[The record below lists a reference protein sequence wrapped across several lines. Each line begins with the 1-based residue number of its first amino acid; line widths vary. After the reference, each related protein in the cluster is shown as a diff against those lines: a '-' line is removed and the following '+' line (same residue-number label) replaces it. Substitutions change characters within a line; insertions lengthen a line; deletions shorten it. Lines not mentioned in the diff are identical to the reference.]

1 MIVGSLGLLYL
12 DSPLGN
18 SLFTATRA
26 PQCPRAEP
34 ALNTDPHFIIIW
46 KFNDYSDMKF
56 REDFKN
62 ISSIKGIDSLQ
73 I

>member
-34 ALNTDPHFIIIW
+34 ALNTDPHFIII
-46 KFNDYSDMKF
+46 
-56 REDFKN
+56 
-62 ISSIKGIDSLQ
+62 
-73 I
+73 